1 MKKNAILLWQNG
13 SNRGIAMDNQ
23 ITYPYIESFLNELLP
38 PPDAFL
44 CELEAVCRAE
54 NIPAAVRP
62 TARLLY
68 TLAAV
73 KQPETILEIG
83 TAAGFSAL
91 HLYLGSG
98 KRARIFTIEKD
109 EERFLLAR
117 QNFRKYGALDK
128 IKPICGD
135 AEEELCR
142 INERFD
148 MAFIDAAKGASLRYF
163 EALRPKMKSGGLIV
177 TDNVLYGGRTAAAGT
192 PAHKHRTGVCAMR
205 DYLDVLCH
213 TEGLNTAVLPVGDGV
228 ALTVLEQEL

>member
-1 MKKNAILLWQNG
+1 MN
-13 SNRGIAMDNQ
+13 NQ
-23 ITYPYIESFLNELLP
+23 ITYPYIEAFLNELLP

-44 CELEAVCRAE
+44 SELEAMCRRE

-68 TLAAV
+68 TLTAV
-73 KQPETILEIG
+73 KQPQSILEIG
-83 TAAGFSAL
+83 TAAGFSTL

-98 KRARIFTIEKD
+98 KQARIVTIERD
-109 EERFLLAR
+109 EERFLIAR
-117 QNFRKYGALDK
+117 QNFRRYGALDK

-142 INERFD
+142 LDERFD

-163 EALRPKMKSGGLIV
+163 EALRPKMKPDGLVV
-177 TDNVLYGGRTAAAGT
+177 TDNVLYGGRTAEEGI

-205 DYLDVLCH
+205 EFLNVLCH
-213 TEGLNTAVLPVGDGV
+213 TPGLNTAVLPVGDGV
-228 ALTVLEQEL
+228 ALTVLEQERATCL